1 MMKGPTYPAKMHH
14 KQAENYKVCNV
25 LIDLK
30 SGRSPNNST
39 LLGSI
44 SEIFKKLLFYI
55 RNCQLEWPGLTQRI
69 ISESLARWSSY
80 GLKKYIQ
87 YYKYFFFP

>member
-14 KQAENYKVCNV
+14 RQAENYKVCNV

-30 SGRSPNNST
+30 SAMSPNNST

-44 SEIFKKLLFYI
+44 SEIFFKTTFYI
-55 RNCQLEWPGLTQRI
+55 RNFQLEWPV
-69 ISESLARWSSY
+69 
-80 GLKKYIQ
+80 
-87 YYKYFFFP
+87 